1 MTGKVKHSENYNL
14 VARKSIFNLIIRGPN
29 EHVHRDHNK
38 TVCGSVLTVLT
49 ISCNKNSTLMIKVI
63 GFMNFVIFVNSS
75 VIGTEQVLYFSVFS
89 PRQLNS
95 PSNSFASSFII
106 K

>member
-63 GFMNFVIFVNSS
+63 GFMILTKYACPVQNYHCAFLRILLRSQNS
-75 VIGTEQVLYFSVFS
+75 QFM
-89 PRQLNS
+89 
-95 PSNSFASSFII
+95 SNL
-106 K
+106 KYL